1 MENIIELDKRP
12 HKRSLLQRSPVP
24 PPAPLLQPGQARIL
38 IIEDNIVGQKIV
50 VRMLEKSGHLCDV
63 VNNGVEAL
71 GALERSSYDIVLMG
85 YHLPEMDG
93 CESARQICEK
103 EQDGKH
109 TPIIAMTSNAT
120 SEDNKRCL
128 EAGMDD
134 FISRPFSKQQ
144 LINTLVR
151 YLPDLVA

>member
-1 MENIIELDKRP
+1 MENIIELDRRP
-12 HKRSLLQRSPVP
+12 LKGSPLQDPPVP
-24 PPAPLLQPGQARIL
+24 HPAPLFHPGQAKVL
-38 IIEDNIVGQKIV
+38 IVEDNIVGQKIV
-50 VRMLEKSGHLCDV
+50 IRMLEKSGHLCEV
-63 VNNGVEAL
+63 VSNGIEAL
-71 GALERSSYDIVLMG
+71 EALERSPYDIVLMG

-93 CESARQICEK
+93 CESARQIREK
-103 EQDGKH
+103 KQAGN

-120 SEDNKRCL
+120 AADKERCL